1 MEITWRDRL
10 EWILLVGPLK
20 TQENSNWN
28 RYVNIYFLSNLVARN
43 IFKLS
48 DLTDFERTFEEYFLL
63 KN

>member
-1 MEITWRDRL
+1 MLERYDSMEITWRDRL

-28 RYVNIYFLSNLVARN
+28 RYVNIYFLST
-43 IFKLS
+43 IQ
-48 DLTDFERTFEEYFLL
+48 FLFV